1 MRRTWKAAI
10 SRMLAGVMLVG
21 MLQGTFGGDVYA
33 LSPLLDQRDQPFQ
46 DRQDQSQT
54 LEKNQFEALRQAETS
69 QTAEAALKT
78 IDWSMVKSLGTSPTA
93 GWQGFKLDQV
103 KLTNDGS
110 YLYFRV
116 DAAKAEP
123 WQYIDIA
130 LQVNGADSGISD
142 NPLNRQFNY
151 VGTSAKPKY
160 HIVMEA
166 KPGGETALY
175 ESGSQA
181 PLLSIGDLKG
191 AYFEV
196 AANSSSSLLMG
207 AIPLQQLPLKN
218 GDELRTIVVLSGD
231 RADEHGAFDV
241 IPEMPDNAIADD
253 WNMKENPSRQSSYSQ
268 AYTVSYSPLIDGEKD
283 ALWDEVPDLGISVT
297 DSTYG
302 EPSKLGGVKLTNDG
316 KKLYVWVDAEV
327 PNWGEKGQFIDIALN
342 VNEADSGVSDNPWGF
357 PYNFSGTAQKPQ
369 YHIMM
374 RVQHDN
380 GINGAALYDSMDMK
394 TPILSSWTEQ
404 KGAEFAANGKS
415 GFEAAIPLHHL
426 KLKNGDRLRPLVVLS
441 GNQDAEHGAFNVIP
455 EAAGNARAASWNEAA
470 APNVQS
476 EYGGAYVVARM
487 SDRLELIG
495 TEPAEHQMQADVDQ
509 PIVMTYSEPIE
520 VTGAGITLMD
530 DKATAIEAAVTSSD
544 QQLMIVP
551 NQPLAYEAEYT
562 VTVPADVLTGL
573 ETKTANQVYSFAFK
587 TKSQPSMRA
596 AIADQD
602 NEILVTLN
610 DVVRDLDYKAF
621 AVYNGAVKLNG
632 RSEKGEDDKSVVI
645 RLTDPIDDVSNPYV
659 VRYEGNPRGIYRDRP
674 LTMRGILD
682 SYVYTGDD
690 LGVTLSPEA
699 STFKVWAP
707 TVGKAT
713 LALYDSA
720 ELAKETPSREL
731 PMERDADT
739 GVWSAAASGN
749 LNGTYYMYKLQFPDG
764 TMTYAL
770 DPYARSSSVNSGK
783 SAVVDLAATN
793 PSNWAADVKPP
804 FLQPTDAVIY
814 ELHMR
819 DFSISSDS
827 GVSALNRGKFTAFT
841 ETGTTLTG
849 KPDMKTGI
857 DHLKELGVTH
867 VHLLPT
873 YDFGSVNEQKVDDPA
888 SAERKFNW
896 GYDPV
901 NYNVPEGSYATASAQ
916 EDPAKRIR
924 EFKAMVQALHDQGIR
939 VVLDVVYNH
948 TFVTGM
954 ESDLSVFDK
963 IVPGYYYRTDAQ
975 GALTNGSGVGNE
987 VATDRPMVSK
997 YVRDS
1002 VKHWAEQYNVDGFR
1016 FDLMKLVDLNTTRGI
1031 ISDVKAIDPSI
1042 IVYGEPWSG
1051 GNTPLASE
1059 LQIEKGKQRGEGFAV
1074 FNDNFRGAIKG
1085 GSDDA
1090 SKGFATGAGGQE
1102 AGIVKGVLGATTDF
1116 TAAPTETINY
1126 VTAHDNLN
1134 LWDKVLKTQGKDAD
1148 IKTNPFATLTER
1160 NVLDNET
1167 VKRSLLANG
1176 IVLTA
1181 QGIPFLH
1188 AGDELL
1194 RSKFGDHNSYQ
1205 SPDAINQIIWKQKDE
1220 YKPVFDYLKGLI
1232 ELRTSHPAF
1241 RMTTKEAVASN
1252 LEVYRQD
1259 GQIVAFK
1266 LKNYANGDK
1275 WRNIAVIYNGAAVE
1289 QDVALPSNETWN
1301 VVVDHT
1307 AAGVQTIRT
1316 VQGGKVK
1323 VDGLSMMVLYDQAD
1337 DYTQVPA
1344 KLEAEP
1350 QEIGLEPGA
1359 SKQLTAIVKDQNNR
1373 PMLTEKVTWTTSD
1386 AAVAKVSG
1394 AGKVTAMKEGTAVL
1408 TAASGQLQA
1417 QVKVTVAKLEPT
1429 TLTIYGTE
1437 QLYIG
1442 RTAPFTAVVK
1452 DQFGQTMSGASVRW
1466 SSSDPTVA
1474 RVDRAG
1480 KVSGVQEGT
1489 ATITAQAG
1497 SAQAS
1502 QKVAV
1507 KPLLKRY
1514 VQINYVRPDTNYD
1527 KWGLWVWQTGVQ
1539 DDGHEFQRYEN
1550 GMATA
1555 MIEVGP
1561 ETESIGF
1568 IIKKGDWEEKD
1579 TDSDRFIRT
1588 NLNDTLTKVYVYSGQ
1603 SAFRTLPAV
1612 TGPVLDNGNITFYY
1626 RDDALFESGELDRIS
1641 KVEIVVNGTAY
1652 PMMYDTDNERYVYT
1666 LKDAVTGEYEYKF
1679 VVTKDGSTTELTDP
1693 KNTVNGRS
1701 IVNYKKPELAIQATI
1716 EGGPIYAGLH
1726 RVLNI
1731 QYESKDMVGIRE
1743 IIADLS
1749 TLGGSAATNVDTEL
1763 LAHSFTVRDDIE
1775 PGMKEIPITLIDE
1788 YGNRHKSSAQV
1799 EVIAKPAS
1807 TGKLGFD
1814 WDEARIYFVLTDR
1827 FYDGDPSNNG
1837 TAEQGYD
1844 KHHLEAYHGGD
1855 FRGLIDKLD
1864 YIEQLGVNTLWITPI
1879 VENIDFNQGASFNG
1893 KQYAYHGYWGKNFEK
1908 IDKHLGDL
1916 DTFKELIEKAHD
1928 RGIKIM
1934 VDVVLNHTGYGLKP
1948 DDRSPGITAED
1959 KQRFEG
1965 MLRSDGVSADANP
1978 VRGELA
1984 GLPDFMTEL
1993 PHVRDTIIN
2002 WQAGWLE
2009 RARTDRGDTIDYFR
2023 VDTVKHVDD
2032 TTWKAF
2038 RNKLTELNPEFKLIG
2053 EYFGASV
2060 DNTGSYL
2067 RTGEMDS
2074 LLDFDFKGKARD
2086 FVNGKLDATEAALQD
2101 REARMD
2107 NTAMLGQ
2114 FLSSHDEDGFL
2125 SHYVGGDKG
2134 KLMVAAALQI
2144 TAKGQPVIYY
2154 GEELGRSGANAKDMS
2169 QGQLSENRGDMPW
2182 DKLDAE
2188 KKMHAHYSKLLHIR
2202 AAHSKAFSK
2211 GERTKLA
2218 GGDADGYMI
2227 FAKSHQNDTVIVG
2240 LNPKAQAKE
2249 IVTFRVPYAPGTKVA
2264 DEYSGTDYVVSAEQ
2278 TVTVNIPGKD
2288 DGGTIVL
2295 AAEKKDTDTKPD
2307 TETGN
2312 GSNGGTSSGGGTG
2325 GANGTASTGGME
2337 AGDAGFT
2344 VTADGVRYE
2353 PGTFTKVTNA
2363 DGTVTAE
2370 VRISDVSVHTML
2382 KLLGKAQDKHKWTI
2396 AIPNESA
2403 EVRIVWPMNA
2413 LKKAVQEQPKLE
2425 IAVQTGAGSYRLPM
2439 THVMKNESGD
2449 AALNL
2454 ALQIKQLAGEQ
2465 LKLIQAA
2472 ASYLIGSNVPAAVQ
2486 FQLGWEA
2493 NGKLEALEVDGSFT
2507 ARSITVPGHHAASR
2521 IVAVKYNEATKTFSF
2536 VPSRAERSADGKHTV
2551 LTMKHHGAGIY
2562 AALSYAPTFADL
2574 NGHWAKHDLE
2584 LLASKLIVNG
2594 QEHGRFM
2601 PNASVT
2607 RAEFAAMLIRALG
2620 YGDRLGQ
2627 HPIQQAPFK
2636 DVSTSAWFADTIA
2649 LSVELK
2655 LVRGYADGTFKPN
2668 EPITR
2673 EQMAQMIV
2681 NAAALTEMKQLGAGN
2696 DAAAASFKDSKQVGA
2711 WAKEAIDSVAASGL
2725 MNGFE
2730 DKTLRT
2736 GANATRAE
2744 AGSLL
2749 KRLLLQLNYIA
2760 E

>member
-10 SRMLAGVMLVG
+10 SRVLAGVMLAG
-21 MLQGTFGGDVYA
+21 MLQGTFGGEVNA
-33 LSPLLDQRDQPFQ
+33 STPLLDQRDQPFQ
-46 DRQDQSQT
+46 DRQEQSQT
-54 LEKNQFEALRQAETS
+54 LENNQFEGLRQAETNL
-69 QTAEAALKT
+69 TAEAALQA
-78 IDWSMVKSLGTSPTA
+78 IDWSMVKSLGTSPAA

-103 KLTNDGS
+103 KLANDGS

-116 DAAKAEP
+116 DAAKAEQ

-130 LQVNGADSGISD
+130 LLVNGADSGISG
-142 NPLNRQFNY
+142 NPMNRQFTY
-151 VGTSAKPKY
+151 DGTAAKPKY
-160 HIVMEA
+160 HIVMDA
-166 KPGGETALY
+166 KTGGEAAVY
-175 ESGSQA
+175 ESGSKT
-181 PLLSIGDLKG
+181 PLLSTGDLKG
-191 AYFEV
+191 SYFEA
-196 AANSSSSLLMG
+196 AANASILKG
-207 AIPLQQLPLKN
+207 AIPLQQLRLKN
-218 GDELRTIVVLSGD
+218 GDELQTIVVLSGD

-241 IPEMPDNAIADD
+241 IPETPDNAIADD

-268 AYTVSYSPLIDGEKD
+268 AYTISYSPIIDGEKD
-283 ALWDEVPDLGISVT
+283 ALWSEVPDLGISVT

-302 EPSKLGGVKLTNDG
+302 APSKLGGVKLTNDS

-327 PNWGEKGQFIDIALN
+327 PNWGEKGQFIDIALH
-342 VNEADSGVSDNPWGF
+342 VNEADSGISDNPWGY
-357 PYNFSGTAQKPQ
+357 PYNFSGTQQKPQ

-380 GINGAALYDSMDMK
+380 GINGAALYDSMDMR
-394 TPILSSWTEQ
+394 TPILSSWTGQ
-404 KGAEFAANGKS
+404 MGAEFAANGKS
-415 GFEAAIPLHHL
+415 GFEAAIPLHLL

-476 EYGGAYVVARM
+476 EYGGAYVVERM
-487 SDRLELIG
+487 NDKLELIS
-495 TEPAEHQMQADVDQ
+495 TEPAEHHMQADVDQ
-509 PIVMTYSEPIE
+509 PIVMTYSEPIA
-520 VTGAGITLMD
+520 VNGAGITLTD
-530 DKATAIEAAVTSSD
+530 DKGATIQAAVTSSA

-551 NQPLAYEAEYT
+551 AQPLAYEAEYT

-573 ETKTANQVYSFAFK
+573 ETTTANKAYSFAFK
-587 TKSQPSMRA
+587 TKAQPSMRA

-610 DVVRDLDYKAF
+610 DVVRDLDYTAF

-632 RSEKGEDDKSVVI
+632 KSEKGEDDKSVVI
-645 RLTDPIDDVSNPYV
+645 RLTDPIGDVSDPYA
-659 VRYEGNPRGIYRDRP
+659 VRYEGNQQGIYRDRP

-690 LGVTLSPEA
+690 LGVTFGPEA

-707 TVGKAT
+707 TVAEAT
-713 LALYDSA
+713 LALYDTA

-731 PMERDADT
+731 PLERDADT
-739 GVWSAAASGN
+739 GVWSVAASGN
-749 LNGTYYMYKLQFPDG
+749 LNGAYYMYKLRFPDG
-764 TMTYAL
+764 TLTYAL

-793 PSNWAADVKPP
+793 PSNWEAEMKPP

-827 GVSALNRGKFTAFT
+827 GVSAANQGKFTAFT
-841 ETGTTLTG
+841 ETGTTLPG
-849 KPDMKTGI
+849 KPGIKTGI
-857 DHLKELGVTH
+857 SHLKELGVTH
-867 VHLLPT
+867 VHLLPA
-873 YDFGSVNEQKVDDPA
+873 YDFGSINERKVDDPA

-924 EFKAMVQALHDQGIR
+924 EFKAMVQGLHDQGIR

-963 IVPGYYYRTDAQ
+963 LVPGYYYRTDAQ

-987 VATDRPMVSK
+987 VATERPMVSK

-1002 VKHWAEQYNVDGFR
+1002 VKYWAEQYNVDGFR

-1031 ISDVKAIDPSI
+1031 MSDLKAIDPSI
-1042 IVYGEPWSG
+1042 IVYGEPWAG

-1090 SKGFATGAGGQE
+1090 SKGFATGAAGQE

-1176 IVLTA
+1176 MVLTA

-1205 SPDAINQIIWKQKDE
+1205 SPDAINQIVWKQKDE

-1241 RMTTKEAVASN
+1241 RMTTKEAVAAN
-1252 LEVYRQD
+1252 LELYRQD

-1275 WRNIAVIYNGAAVE
+1275 WRNIAVIYNGADVD
-1289 QDVALPSNETWN
+1289 QDVALPSNEPWN

-1307 AAGVQTIRT
+1307 AAGVETIRT

-1323 VDGLSMMVLYDQAD
+1323 VAGLSMMVLYDQAD
-1337 DYTQVPA
+1337 EYTQVPS

-1359 SKQLTAIVKDQNNR
+1359 SKQLTAVVKDQNNR
-1373 PMLTEKVTWTTSD
+1373 PMPQEKVTWTTSD
-1386 AAVAKVSG
+1386 ASIAIVSG
-1394 AGKVTAMKEGTAVL
+1394 MGKVAAVTEGTAVL
-1408 TAASGQLQA
+1408 TATAGKLQA
-1417 QVKVTVAKLEPT
+1417 EVTVTVAKLEPA
-1429 TLTIYGTE
+1429 TLDIYGAE
-1437 QLYIG
+1437 QIYLG
-1442 RTAPFTAVVK
+1442 RTVPFTAVVK

-1466 SSSDPTVA
+1466 SSSDPAVA

-1489 ATITAQAG
+1489 TTITAQAG
-1497 SAQAS
+1497 SVQAS

-1514 VQINYVRPDTNYD
+1514 VQINYVRPDAKYD

-1555 MIEVGP
+1555 MIEIGP

-1588 NLNDTLTKVYVYSGQ
+1588 NLNDTLTKVYVHSGQ
-1603 SAFRTLPAV
+1603 TAFRTLPSV
-1612 TGPVLDNGNITFYY
+1612 TGPVLDEGNITFYY
-1626 RDDALFESGELDRIS
+1626 RDDALFESGEAERIT
-1641 KVEIVVNGTAY
+1641 KVEIVVNGITY
-1652 PMMYDTDNERYVYT
+1652 PMMYDRDNERYVYT
-1666 LKDAVTGEYEYKF
+1666 LQDAATGVYEYKF
-1679 VVTKDGSTTELTDP
+1679 LVTKDGSTKELADP

-1701 IVNYKKPELAIQATI
+1701 IVNYKKPEIAIDAAI

-1726 RVLNI
+1726 RILNI
-1731 QYESKDMVGIRE
+1731 RYESIDKVGVRG

-1749 TLGGSAATNVDTEL
+1749 ALGGSAATSVDTEL
-1763 LAHSFTVRDDIE
+1763 LAHSFTVRDAIE
-1775 PGMKEIPITLIDE
+1775 PGIKEIPITLIDE
-1788 YGNRHKSSAQV
+1788 FGNRHKSSAQA
-1799 EVIAKPAS
+1799 EVVAKPAS

-1837 TAEQGYD
+1837 TTGQGYD

-1908 IDKHLGDL
+1908 IDKHLGDV

-1948 DDRSPGITAED
+1948 DDRSPGITEED
-1959 KQRFEG
+1959 KQRFAG
-1965 MLRSDGVSADANP
+1965 MLRSDGVSADTNP

-1993 PHVRDTIIN
+1993 PHVRDTVIN

-2074 LLDFDFKGKARD
+2074 LLDFDFKSKARD

-2101 REARMD
+2101 RETRMD

-2144 TAKGQPVIYY
+2144 TAKGQPVVYY
-2154 GEELGRSGANAKDMS
+2154 GEELGRSGANARDMS

-2182 DKLDAE
+2182 DKLDSE
-2188 KKMHAHYSKLLHIR
+2188 KKLHDHYSKLLHIR

-2227 FAKSHQNDTVIVG
+2227 FAKSYQNDTVIVG
-2240 LNPKAQAKE
+2240 LNPKAEAKE
-2249 IVTFRVPYAPGTKVA
+2249 KVTFRVPYAPDTKVT
-2264 DEYSGTDYVVSAEQ
+2264 DEYSGAVYVVSAGQ
-2278 TVTVNIPGKD
+2278 TVTVHIPSKD

-2295 AAEKKDTDTKPD
+2295 AAEKKDTGTKPD
-2307 TETGN
+2307 TGAENGGN
-2312 GSNGGTSSGGGTG
+2312 EGTSSGGTG
-2325 GANGTASTGGME
+2325 GANGTASTLGTE
-2337 AGDAGFT
+2337 SGDDGFT

-2353 PGTFTKVTNA
+2353 PSTIAKVTNA

-2370 VRISDVSVHTML
+2370 VRISAVSVRAML
-2382 KLLGKAQDKHKWTI
+2382 NLLGKAQNKHMWTI
-2396 AIPNESA
+2396 AVPDESA
-2403 EVRIVWPMNA
+2403 DVRIVWPMNV
-2413 LKKAVQEQPKLE
+2413 LKNAVQEHPQLDIIVK
-2425 IAVQTGAGSYRLPM
+2425 TGAGSYQLPLAR
-2439 THVMKNESGD
+2439 VMKQANGD
-2449 AALNL
+2449 AATNL
-2454 ALQIKQLAGEQ
+2454 TLHIKQLSGEQ
-2465 LKLIQAA
+2465 LKPMQAA
-2472 ASYLIGSNVPAAVQ
+2472 ASYLTGSSVPSAAQ
-2486 FQLGWEA
+2486 FQLGREA
-2493 NGKLEALEVDGSFT
+2493 NGKLEALDKAIGSFT
-2507 ARSITVPGHHAASR
+2507 ARSITVPGQHAR
-2521 IVAVKYNEATKTFSF
+2521 IAAVKYNEATKNFSF
-2536 VPSRAERSADGKHTV
+2536 VPSQIDLSADGKQTIV
-2551 LTMKHHGAGIY
+2551 TMKHQGDGIY
-2562 AALSYAPTFADL
+2562 AALVYAPAFEDL
-2574 NGHWAKHDLE
+2574 SGHWAKADLE

-2594 QEHGRFM
+2594 KEHGRFV
-2601 PNASVT
+2601 PNESVT

-2620 YGDRLGQ
+2620 FGDQLGQ
-2627 HPIQQAPFK
+2627 NRLQQGRQASFT

-2673 EQMAQMIV
+2673 EQMAQMLV
-2681 NAAALTEMKQLGAGN
+2681 NAAALTELKQLGADN
-2696 DAAAASFKDSKQVGA
+2696 EAAAASFKDSKQVGA
-2711 WAKEAIDSVAASGL
+2711 WARKAVDSVAASGL
-2725 MNGFE
+2725 MNGFA
-2730 DKTLRT
+2730 DKTLRP
-2736 GANATRAE
+2736 GAKATRAE

-2749 KRLLLQLNYIA
+2749 KRLLLQLDYIA